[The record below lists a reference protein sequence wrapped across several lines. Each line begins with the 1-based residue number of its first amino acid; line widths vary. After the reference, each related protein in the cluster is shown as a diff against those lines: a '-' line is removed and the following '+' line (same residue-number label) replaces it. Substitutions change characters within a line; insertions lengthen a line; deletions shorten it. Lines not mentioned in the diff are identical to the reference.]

1 MIKVTIICSSNE
13 HPIYPKLLEWKQFN
27 RNLFDIEILSTVK
40 HINEKRNILFLISC
54 SEIIQQKHRDMF
66 DFSLVVHA
74 SDLPKGKGWS
84 PHIWAIVEGE
94 NQLCISLLNADDRLD
109 SGDIWKK
116 VYVTLNGTELYDEI
130 NELLFKAELELMDWA
145 VQHIFFSAAVPQI
158 GTSTRYL
165 RMRTPEDSEL
175 DITKSISEQI
185 NLLRVCDPNRF
196 PAYFYL
202 NNQRF
207 NIKIERA

>member
-1 MIKVTIICSSNE
+1 
-13 HPIYPKLLEWKQFN
+13 
-27 RNLFDIEILSTVK
+27 
-40 HINEKRNILFLISC
+40 
-54 SEIIQQKHRDMF
+54 MF

-158 GTSTRYL
+158 GTSNRYL